1 MQSYGERELET
12 VSTEDLYEFLHGLT
26 THAARSTAR
35 LRYAQLTA
43 LFAFAIERLGLR
55 TSNPCQSPLL
65 RKTFRVPKPAPRQIL
80 DRDTVD
86 ELIYRTTD
94 LRTRLLME
102 LQARCGLRIGEALG
116 LTAAAVEGR
125 KLCLATP
132 KSGHP
137 EVAFMPV
144 RVAERL
150 HRYLVEQG
158 RRPEERI
165 FRLSYSGARTLIT
178 RAAVQVGITLTPH
191 DLRRHA
197 ATFASRSGVPLEIVS
212 KVVLRH
218 KNLRTTQVYLGRVL
232 DGEALRWM
240 DILYG

>member
-1 MQSYGERELET
+1 LQGYGERDLESLSSEEL
-12 VSTEDLYEFLHGLT
+12 YAFLHNLT
-26 THAARSTAR
+26 HHTARSTAR

-65 RKTFRVPKPAPRQIL
+65 RKTFRVPKSPRKQNL

-94 LRTRLLME
+94 LRTRLLIE

-137 EVAFMPV
+137 EVAFMPI

-165 FRLSYSGARTLIT
+165 FWLSYSGARALIT
-178 RAAVQVGITLTPH
+178 RAAAQVGITLTPH

-212 KVVLRH
+212 KVLLRH
-218 KNLRTTQVYLGRVL
+218 KSLRTTQVYLGRVM
-232 DGEALRWM
+232 DSEALRWM

>member
-1 MQSYGERELET
+1 MQSYGERALESLT
-12 VSTEDLYEFLHGLT
+12 SEEVYAFLSDLTH
-26 THAARSTAR
+26 HAASSTAR
-35 LRYAQLTA
+35 LRYAQLRA
-43 LFAFAIERLGLR
+43 LFTFAIERFGL
-55 TSNPCQSPLL
+55 TTPNPCQSPLV
-65 RKTFRVPKPAPRQIL
+65 RKTFRAPKPAPRQIL

-94 LRTRLLME
+94 LRTRLLIE

-132 KSGHP
+132 KSGYP

-144 RVAERL
+144 RVAGRL
-150 HRYLVEQG
+150 HRYLAEQG

-165 FRLSYSGARTLIT
+165 FRLSYSGARALIR
-178 RAAVQVGITLTPH
+178 RAATQVGVTLTPH

-218 KNLRTTQVYLGRVL
+218 KSLRTTQVYLGRVM
-232 DGEALRWM
+232 DAEALRWV

>member
-1 MQSYGERELET
+1 M
-12 VSTEDLYEFLHGLT
+12 YEFLHGLT
-26 THAARSTAR
+26 QHAARSTAR

-43 LFAFAIERLGLR
+43 LFTFAIDRLGLP

-65 RKTFRVPKPAPRQIL
+65 RKTFRVPKSPPRQIL
-80 DRDTVD
+80 DRDTID

-94 LRTRLLME
+94 LRTRLLIE
-102 LQARCGLRIGEALG
+102 LQARCGLRIGEVLA
-116 LTAAAVEGR
+116 LTAVAVEGR

-132 KSGHP
+132 KSGYP
-137 EVAFMPV
+137 EVAFMPA

-158 RRPEERI
+158 RRPEDRI
-165 FRLSYSGARTLIT
+165 FRLSYSGARALIT
-178 RAAVQVGITLTPH
+178 RVAQQLGITLTPH

-212 KVVLRH
+212 KVLLRH
-218 KNLRTTQVYLGRVL
+218 KSLRTTQVYLGRVM
-232 DGEALRWM
+232 DAEALRWM